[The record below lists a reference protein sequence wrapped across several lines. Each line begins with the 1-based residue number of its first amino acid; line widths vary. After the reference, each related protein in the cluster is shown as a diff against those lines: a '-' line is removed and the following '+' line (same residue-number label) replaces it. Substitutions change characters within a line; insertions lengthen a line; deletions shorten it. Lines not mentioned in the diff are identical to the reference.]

1 MLLTFVL
8 SCLFALL
15 DTAITWFL
23 NAIPQYN
30 IPVWTVPA
38 SMQNII
44 NFVNYFLPM
53 NVIWSCLQVML
64 GITVARLVIS
74 ILLRIKSFI
83 PTIATT

>member
-8 SCLFALL
+8 SVIGALIS
-15 DTAITWFL
+15 TFMTWFI

-30 IPVWTVPA
+30 FPVWAVPS

-53 NVIWSCLQVML
+53 NCIWQCLQVML
-64 GITVARLVIS
+64 GLTVARLVIA

-83 PTIATT
+83 PTISG